1 MISFTTRNV
10 RKLILQ
16 ILAESREPMSR
27 KYIAEKIGK
36 LVELTSYYLEPTPKT
51 KIPRWKAI
59 VLWEISHMKKE
70 DLIKTVDKGLYI
82 ITEKGRK
89 MLEEMLRQ

>member
-16 ILAESREPMSR
+16 ILAESREPMRR
-27 KYIAEKIGK
+27 KDIAEKIGK
-36 LVELTSYYLEPTPKT
+36 LVELTSYHLEPTSKT

-70 DLIKTVDKGLYI
+70 DLIKTVDIGLYV

-89 MLEEMLRQ
+89 ILEELSKE

>member
-1 MISFTTRNV
+1 VYKRQ
-10 RKLILQ
+10 LQ
-16 ILAESREPMSR
+16 ILAESREPMRR
-27 KYIAEKIGK
+27 KDIAEKIGK
-36 LVELTSYYLEPTPKT
+36 LVELTSYHLEPTSKT
-51 KIPRWKAI
+51 KVPRWKAI

-70 DLIKTVDKGLYI
+70 DLIKRVDIGLYV